1 MDLVVKTFK
10 NYRKGKLR
18 YLADFALH
26 LFPKKMR
33 THPSSLLA
41 NVKIQREVK
50 EKKNQQIHF
59 RKSGQ
64 VGLRQK
70 VTSGPDLEAVKE

>member
-50 EKKNQQIHF
+50 EKKKTN
-59 RKSGQ
+59 KSIFERVVRSVSDKRLHLGQ
-64 VGLRQK
+64 TLRR
-70 VTSGPDLEAVKE
+70 

>member
-50 EKKNQQIHF
+50 EKKKPTNPF
-59 RKSGQ
+59 SKEWSGRSQ
-64 VGLRQK
+64 TKGYIWAR
-70 VTSGPDLEAVKE
+70 P